1 MLGDLMKKI
10 ILIVVMLFL
19 VSGCNLKD
27 EIIQMKEKV
36 KIPETIHGSGEDTGY
51 IENNIKIK
59 KIDKKNYEFI
69 YNDEVYKVLY
79 MNDTWTI
86 YNSYKITNSSD
97 MKTICKELLKI
108 HKIPSSDYKSY
119 RTEEDMV
126 YEWKQHNLAYQIL
139 PEGNSFRESAKDVDL
154 DPKDQGKSLVEMYED
169 RTGQK
174 LDIGKLFK

>member
-1 MLGDLMKKI
+1 MTSCNKKVDVENPENNNQ
-10 ILIVVMLFL
+10 VV
-19 VSGCNLKD
+19 
-27 EIIQMKEKV
+27 EQ
-36 KIPETIHGSGEDTGY
+36 EDTNSAD
-51 IENNIKIK
+51 IVDNVEIKRLDNK
-59 KIDKKNYEFI
+59 TFEFV
-69 YNDEVYKVLY
+69 YRDEVFKAVFI
-79 MNDTWTI
+79 NDTWKI
-86 YNSYKITNSSD
+86 YDSYKITNSSD
-97 MKTICKELLKI
+97 IKKICKALIDI

-119 RTEEDMV
+119 RTADDMV

>member
-1 MLGDLMKKI
+1 MT
-10 ILIVVMLFL
+10 
-19 VSGCNLKD
+19 GCNK
-27 EIIQMKEKV
+27 KV
-36 KIPETIHGSGEDTGY
+36 DVENPENNNQVVEQEDTNS
-51 IENNIKIK
+51 IDIVDNVEIKRLDNK
-59 KIDKKNYEFI
+59 TFEFV
-69 YNDEVYKVLY
+69 YRDEVFKAVFI
-79 MNDTWTI
+79 NDTWKI
-86 YNSYKITNSSD
+86 YDSYKITNSSD
-97 MKTICKELLKI
+97 IKKICKALIDI

-119 RTEEDMV
+119 RTADDMV